1 MSSKVSFKGT
11 GIKYRAVID
20 SSEQRHVLIMQ
31 QRETLPSIFKT
42 LKSSLKAMDRLIK
55 TTLVTAN
62 TKKPK
67 KAANK
72 SDVQKTH
79 SPQIPFYLNI
89 FCLISI
95 LTKVELFLT

>member
-11 GIKYRAVID
+11 GIKYRAVIE

-31 QRETLPSIFKT
+31 QRETLQSIFKT

-55 TTLVTAN
+55 TTLVSAN

-79 SPQIPFYLNI
+79 SAQNPFYIKI
-89 FCLISI
+89 FCLVSI